1 MSKKCP
7 YEKKCGGCQYID
19 LPYEEQLKKKQKN
32 TNKLLKSFGKVKPI
46 IGMKDPW
53 HYRNKVHGVVAGDRH
68 GNCFTGIY
76 ENRSHRV
83 IRVDSCLI
91 ENQKADEIMNTVTS
105 LMKSFKM
112 RPYNEDTGYGFLRHI
127 LVRTGYHTGQIM
139 VVLVTASPVFPSK
152 NNFVKALRKE
162 HPEITTIIAN
172 VNNRNTSMVLGDKLK
187 DVQATA
193 IFREGVDMLDT
204 IAMVFE
210 GDRMATLQCG
220 AREIS
225 DRMGSIFGTKG
236 YIQVQNINNPEKIT
250 VFDKEHKEV
259 AAYMPPAQITG
270 YEYEV
275 EACARAIAQGEKECP
290 EMPHDETVR
299 VMGIMD
305 GIRKSWGYEIPL
317 YE

>member
-259 AAYMPPAQITG
+259 AAYLPPAQITG